1 MCFLQSHYSPMSKQ
15 SYWNTDQEY
24 GFNRL
29 TCLIYSALV
38 ICYLNGIVGICM
50 LFMKDYRS
58 IAISKYSF
66 CLVFTI
72 AIIHEQKSGIRKV
85 LMK

>member
-29 TCLIYSALV
+29 ACLIYSALV

-50 LFMKDYRS
+50 LLMKDYRS
-58 IAISKYSF
+58 IAISKYLF
-66 CLVFTI
+66 CLIFTI